1 MKLIQI
7 PFSHNCVKV
16 RVALTLKGLAYET
29 HDISPVSRKAVVAA
43 SGQGLVPVLLD
54 EGRAITDS
62 TRIVLH
68 LEERHPHPPLV
79 PFNPDERAECL
90 LLEDW
95 ADQAFMA
102 LSRRVAYNTVIAI
115 PGRLAAL
122 FFPEDNAPAR
132 WIKERIARRKV
143 AQRFGLNARRHAGD
157 VVEAKRLAG
166 LALAR
171 LGGAPWLMG
180 SQPTLAD
187 VALATLYG
195 HRPGV
200 APGPRC
206 ARALVLG

>member
-1 MKLIQI
+1 
-7 PFSHNCVKV
+7 
-16 RVALTLKGLAYET
+16 
-29 HDISPVSRKAVVAA
+29 
-43 SGQGLVPVLLD
+43 
-54 EGRAITDS
+54 
-62 TRIVLH
+62 LH

-187 VALATLYG
+187 VALATMS
-195 HRPGV
+195 
-200 APGPRC
+200 APLVTDPVLR
-206 ARALVLG
+206 RDPDVHALLSWGDKLVPEDVRMSYRG